1 MSDIK
6 DPLMALQQRMQQ
18 RQILALMGINQ
29 WVHPNSKTMNI
40 ADIVAPI
47 ASHMTT
53 QSIRSHMSAEQPSI
67 DDLNKIT
74 ANSGVVG
81 SDVVVNSDVANNTMP
96 NTNSMAVVSAIVEA
110 EFDSAD
116 NLDSAYDHDA
126 IELDVNSFDA
136 DDVDLHRPQQPSPVS
151 YHFDSMAAAP
161 VLNAD
166 IDDIELQQ
174 TSLSTEQD
182 YPIESRYDNT
192 VNTLKVTP
200 FDLQGG
206 RYGDWVVFVDIQA
219 LNHDSQKLWQNITQ
233 ALSITCETTSFPIC
247 AGMDTAELANASL
260 AGYVFKIARSE
271 EIKVAALTAL
281 PDGLEHPKLM
291 TVPTLDEMLADS
303 GIKRQFWAQLAD

>member
-29 WVHPNSKTMNI
+29 WVQPNSKTMNI

-74 ANSGVVG
+74 AN

-136 DDVDLHRPQQPSPVS
+136 DDVDLPRPQQPSPVS

-161 VLNAD
+161 VLNA
-166 IDDIELQQ
+166 DIELQQ